1 VSSAREQR
9 GAASTPQRDVRRPSF
24 VETLGLSPPR
34 QRLREALIAIRG
46 APGVPPAR
54 YDVSSL
60 SMLEP
65 RLALPLWRGRFVIPR
80 RAILSK
86 LFNHRQ
92 TPIED
97 GWSVRRT
104 QAEDF
109 RGRDLTYDSHNG
121 TDFCIPVGTVLLA
134 PADGVVARVWAEFN
148 RGGLKVA
155 IDHGEG
161 LFTSSAHLARALVR
175 EGDIVR
181 AGDPIAVTGYSG
193 LDGFITF
200 PWGIPHVH
208 FNCWLDGVPVDP
220 FARPGEVSLWHGATP
235 SPIDAEGAPRDDAE
249 AVSANDWDAAR
260 VDAVDDWDSAR
271 IDAVVAAC
279 LHADT
284 RRYVAS
290 LGSVERRARFLVA
303 EMAYYP
309 TRFADRGSLYRA
321 THARRERLSM
331 PFSAREFDG
340 VVFRDEL

>member
-1 VSSAREQR
+1 MTNKRVDTRF
-9 GAASTPQRDVRRPSF
+9 PSL

-34 QRLREALIAIRG
+34 ERLREALVTLRG
-46 APGVPPAR
+46 APGLPPSR

-60 SMLEP
+60 SMLAP
-65 RLALPLWRGRFVIPR
+65 RLALPLWRGHFVIPR
-80 RAILSK
+80 RAILSR

-92 TPIED
+92 TPVED

-104 QAEDF
+104 QVEDF
-109 RGRDLTYDSHNG
+109 RGRDLTYDGHNG
-121 TDFCIPVGTVLLA
+121 TDFCIPVGSLLLA
-134 PADGVVARVWAEFN
+134 AAAGVVARVWTEFN

-175 EGDIVR
+175 EGDVVR
-181 AGDPIAVTGYSG
+181 TGDPIAVTGYSG

-220 FARPGEVSLWHGATP
+220 FARAGETSLWRGAVPLPFYVEREYVDAAPPP
-235 SPIDAEGAPRDDAE
+235 SRDDFDPE
-249 AVSANDWDAAR
+249 
-260 VDAVDDWDSAR
+260 R
-271 IDAVVAAC
+271 IDAVLAAC
-279 LHADT
+279 RDEAT
-284 RRYVAS
+284 
-290 LGSVERRARFLVA
+290 RARLRAIDVIELRARHLVA

-309 TRFADRGSLYRA
+309 TRFADRGSLYRRV
-321 THARRERLSM
+321 HARRERLSM
-331 PFSAREFDG
+331 PFSALDFDG

>member
-1 VSSAREQR
+1 MSPELDTRH
-9 GAASTPQRDVRRPSF
+9 PSF
-24 VETLGLSPPR
+24 VEMLGLSPPR
-34 QRLREALIAIRG
+34 QRLREALIALRG

-65 RLALPLWRGRFVIPR
+65 RLALPLWRGRFPVPR

-104 QAEDF
+104 QVEDF

-121 TDFCIPVGTVLLA
+121 TDFCIPVGTVLRA

-155 IDHGEG
+155 IDHGAG

-175 EGDIVR
+175 DGDRVR
-181 AGDPIAVTGYSG
+181 AGDPIAMTGYSG

-220 FARPGEVSLWHGATP
+220 FARSGEVSLWHGAMP
-235 SPIDAEGAPRDDAE
+235 SPIDAAQAQ
-249 AVSANDWDAAR
+249 R
-260 VDAVDDWDSAR
+260 VDAEPPSADDWDSAR
-271 IDAVVAAC
+271 VDAVVAAC

-290 LGSVERRARFLVA
+290 LGGLERRARFLVA

-309 TRFADRGSLYRA
+309 TRFPDRGSLYRA
-321 THARRERLSM
+321 KHARRERLSM

-340 VVFRDEL
+340 VVFRDAL